1 MRAGGLL
8 AVLVAAIAWAVF
20 AMPASAG
27 HPQGAA
33 AETALVEGTN
43 YSVFSSAVSAAPALE
58 GEGQNIDLVAN
69 LALDPSLNIPG
80 GANDDDFASS
90 PDAADIELAGDYAY
104 IGSYGQGLVIANIS
118 SCDDPSQPAKCQPF
132 VQGVLP
138 CSGGQFDV
146 QLSPDARY
154 AVMAHESASASK
166 DCHPGEEGAQVIDIS
181 NKSAPR
187 EVAFISDKNPNGEVV
202 DGAHNVTLD
211 WPRLYIDNY
220 TPTYPQT
227 DIYSLAD
234 PAAPQHIGKIDFSTS
249 GGLGPHDSI
258 PDHRPDGKNLLYA
271 ANITKSNVVNIDDP
285 ANPRVEQTIVDPQ
298 VGISHGA
305 EPNFNRTLL
314 IVTDEYGGGTGVGAC
329 GGQQGDATGATPLV
343 PGQAGSAGVGAVH
356 LYRLGPDGLVQRSG
370 TDKAG
375 IFNIPPE
382 ANEPAQVSDEAG
394 CTSHVFWQAP
404 DQNRFTIA
412 WYGRGTRVVDFSN
425 PGKPRQIG
433 WFVPLGSNTWSAKPH
448 RGFIFAS
455 DQARGMDV
463 LRYRG
468 EGCDAWPTTSGNAED
483 QRARTQGG
491 GGPVRAGKRATPCK
505 AFTTAQARLAARRFV
520 ISRKTQRRGSRK
532 KAPVL
537 VRCRSVKPCRGALRL
552 RARVPR
558 KKGSRSQRAR
568 RVTIGRRTI
577 GVGAGKRRRLQI
589 KLNRRGRR
597 LVRNHRKLRIYAY
610 VKLRRQAGIATAPN
624 AARGSYRLVA
634 PRRKQ
639 R

>member
-1 MRAGGLL
+1 
-8 AVLVAAIAWAVF
+8 
-20 AMPASAG
+20 MPASAG

-33 AETALVEGTN
+33 AETMLVEGTN
-43 YSVFSSAVSAAPALE
+43 FSVFSSAVGAAPELE
-58 GEGQNIDLVAN
+58 GKGQNVDLVAN
-69 LALDPSLNIPG
+69 LALDPSLGIPG
-80 GANDDDFASS
+80 GANDHDFASS

-104 IGSYGQGLVIANIS
+104 IGSYSQGLVIANIA

-132 VQGVLP
+132 VQGVLK

-154 AVMAHESASASK
+154 AVMAHESAAGNK

-220 TPTYPQT
+220 TPTYPET
-227 DIYSLAD
+227 DIYSLAN
-234 PAAPQHIGKIDFSTS
+234 PAAPAKIGEINFNTNGK
-249 GGLGPHDSI
+249 LGPHDSI

-271 ANITKSNVVNIDDP
+271 ASITKSDVVDINDP
-285 ANPRVEQTIVDPQ
+285 ANPRVIQTIVDPQ

-305 EPNFNRTLL
+305 EPNFNRSLL

-329 GGQQGDATGATPLV
+329 GGQQGDATGASPLV

-356 LYRLGPDGLVQRSG
+356 FYRLDPATGLVQRGG

-412 WYGRGTRVVDFSN
+412 WYGRGTRIVEFSN
-425 PGKPRQIG
+425 PAKPRQIG
-433 WFVPLGSNTWSAKPH
+433 WFVPLGSNTWSSKPH

-455 DQARGMDV
+455 DQSRGMDV

-483 QRARTQGG
+483 QRARVQGAGGPIGG
-491 GGPVRAGKRATPCK
+491 GKKATPCK
-505 AFTTAQARLAARRFV
+505 PFNAAAAARRRFV
-520 ISRKTQRRGSRK
+520 ISRSTKRRGSRK
-532 KAPVL
+532 KAPIV
-537 VRCRSVKPCRGALRL
+537 VRCRSVKPCRGTLQL

-558 KKGSRSQRAR
+558 KKGSKSKRAR
-568 RVTIGRRTI
+568 RVTIGRRTF
-577 GVGAGKRRRLQI
+577 GVGAGKRRRLQV
-589 KLNRRGRR
+589 KLNKKGRR
-597 LVRNHRKLRIYAY
+597 LVMRNRRLRLYAY
-610 VKLRRQAGIATAPN
+610 AKLRRQAGIATAPN
-624 AARGSYRLVA
+624 TARGSYRLLA
-634 PRRKQ
+634 PKRKRR
-639 R
+639 